1 MLWEFFFILW
11 VGGTLRGGFNF
22 VWGYRG
28 DAYCKASL
36 IVVPVGAVA
45 PFWSGDNP
53 FRGLRG
59 AGGRGGLVDSVQN
72 RGHGVCAPQL
82 LRFILLVW
90 HFTCGFDFRH
100 KSKIAICGLPFM
112 AAFAVLGAV
121 SCSSC
126 GKHGFFFA

>member
-1 MLWEFFFILW
+1 M
-11 VGGTLRGGFNF
+11 RGGFNF

-59 AGGRGGLVDSVQN
+59 AWGLGARVP
-72 RGHGVCAPQL
+72 RLPG
-82 LRFILLVW
+82 FILLVW

-100 KSKIAICGLPFM
+100 SLRLLFFGCFCSPRGVDCGSCVNYGSFL
-112 AAFAVLGAV
+112 ALG
-121 SCSSC
+121 
-126 GKHGFFFA
+126 

>member
-1 MLWEFFFILW
+1 MGPFWPWDSPFQALRGE
-11 VGGTLRGGFNF
+11 VGGGGG
-22 VWGYRG
+22 W
-28 DAYCKASL
+28 
-36 IVVPVGAVA
+36 
-45 PFWSGDNP
+45 
-53 FRGLRG
+53 
-59 AGGRGGLVDSVQN
+59 GRGGLVDSVQN
-72 RGHGVCAPQL
+72 RGHSVCPPQL